1 MSEINPMFNIA
12 VVGDEQFTLGFRLA
26 GVRTII
32 NAKNNE
38 IASKIESAL
47 SDKQTGVLVLKQNDI
62 EALPLRFQEK
72 LRNSTTP
79 VVVAISKDNSS
90 AEVLRALVKRAIGV
104 DVWEK
109 K

>member
-1 MSEINPMFNIA
+1 MTETNPMFNIA
-12 VVGDEQFTLGFRLA
+12 VVGDEQFTLGFHLA
-26 GVRTII
+26 GVRKVI

-38 IASKIESAL
+38 IHAKIEGAL
-47 SDKQTGVLVLKQNDI
+47 SDKQTGVLVLKQNDVDT
-62 EALPLRFQEK
+62 LPLRFQEK

-79 VVVAISKDNSS
+79 VVVAISTDNSG